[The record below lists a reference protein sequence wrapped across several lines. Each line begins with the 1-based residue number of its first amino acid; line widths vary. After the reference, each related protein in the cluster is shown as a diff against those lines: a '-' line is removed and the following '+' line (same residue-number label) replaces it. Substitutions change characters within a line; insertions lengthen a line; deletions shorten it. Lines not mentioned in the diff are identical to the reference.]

1 MTVIAR
7 PAQTV
12 QLSDHNHRNN
22 DRRSSGSPMFGDM
35 SWKFLLF
42 ALFTAAATS
51 VTQLEEAKPSSAGQI
66 YSIEEVSKHN
76 SKATGVWVIYK
87 DGVFDITKFVANH
100 PGGVDKIMMAAGGD
114 IAPFWNLYRQHFNS
128 AAPMELLSAMRI
140 GSLSPEDVRRMEAN
154 HNPAD
159 DTDPYSTDPALS
171 PVLKYISRKPINAE
185 PPNSF
190 LTDDWVTPTE
200 LWFVRNH
207 HPVVHVPDVSKFNV
221 QIQFERSVAPTSTTA
236 AASSSDGTND
246 SSAPVVTLQL
256 SVEELKTKFAPVE
269 VVATLQCGGNR
280 RLEMSA
286 KEKTNGKWTF
296 ACPRSVQ
303 ALCSCITAYIRMLL
317 EYYHNTIYAHSTQVP
332 TGTARSPLP
341 VGRARASETC
351 CSPPGSKRRTC
362 MQVNLAHFIC
372 GNASQS
378 DLLL

>member
-1 MTVIAR
+1 MLSTISKFSLQKSKSFAVGQLRKCNGTTVAR
-7 PAQTV
+7 NLQVA
-12 QLSDHNHRNN
+12 QLSNH
-22 DRRSSGSPMFGDM
+22 SGSQLNVCNHNRANNEQNAHNSAKFDNW

-42 ALFTAAATS
+42 ALFTAAATT
-51 VTQLEEAKPSSAGQI
+51 VTQLEEAKPSQTGPI

-76 SKATGVWVIYK
+76 SRATGVWVIYK

-128 AAPMELLSAMRI
+128 ATPLELLNAMRI
-140 GSLSPEDVRRMEAN
+140 GSLSPEDVRRMQAS
-154 HNPAD
+154 HDPAD
-159 DTDPYSTDPALS
+159 DKDPYSTDPALS

-221 QIQFERSVAPTSTTA
+221 QVQFDRSVAPPATTSTTVTT
-236 AASSSDGTND
+236 SND
-246 SSAPVVTLQL
+246 KDTKTPVVTLQL
-256 SVEELKTKFAPVE
+256 SVEELKTKFAAVE

-286 KEKTNGKWTF
+286 KEKTNGKV
-296 ACPRSVQ
+296 SM
-303 ALCSCITAYIRMLL
+303 LCT
-317 EYYHNTIYAHSTQVP
+317 
-332 TGTARSPLP
+332 
-341 VGRARASETC
+341 
-351 CSPPGSKRRTC
+351 
-362 MQVNLAHFIC
+362 
-372 GNASQS
+372 
-378 DLLL
+378 